1 VNLLVKP
8 CRLVCRDHIPYDLS
22 PLKVS
27 SHIGSVMQATQS
39 STASDLDKGCCFGA
53 ASPFKTIRTTS
64 PVIPDEEHS
73 RPLPCLAPGAIE
85 DRREGLLHDARN
97 LMGALGL
104 YCDLLAVPGV
114 LKPEHRH
121 YAEEVRL
128 LGSRSGALIEH
139 LMERAIPPL
148 GEAAGDGVGSGAAS
162 LPAEVGCPA
171 QVGAA
176 QVEAA
181 QVGTPGDG
189 RVGDPEIAAQPV
201 SLRSVVERC
210 AGLLSRVAG
219 GRTIEVSYGP
229 AAAVPVRVAEETVE
243 RILVNLVRNA
253 AAGLAGSPPA
263 CRPVKDLTGSCVCAA
278 ESGVEGN
285 GAYSPVPG
293 TRVSV
298 RETNADGLADV
309 TPGTI
314 RIGVGLLVNRV
325 GEARPWPFRRVRL
338 TVEDSGCGMTP
349 GHLEWLLGGG
359 RAPGRGN
366 HGIGFRVVRE
376 LVAASDGELKAMSAP
391 GTGTRVQIEWPMAAM
406 ASLESGHGAADT
418 AETRDSHADVQSA
431 VRELVARQPVATDRS
446 PAPARRLRD
455 FSAVAEGQG
464 A

>member
-1 VNLLVKP
+1 
-8 CRLVCRDHIPYDLS
+8 
-22 PLKVS
+22 
-27 SHIGSVMQATQS
+27 
-39 STASDLDKGCCFGA
+39 
-53 ASPFKTIRTTS
+53 
-64 PVIPDEEHS
+64 
-73 RPLPCLAPGAIE
+73 
-85 DRREGLLHDARN
+85 
-97 LMGALGL
+97 
-104 YCDLLAVPGV
+104 
-114 LKPEHRH
+114 
-121 YAEEVRL
+121 
-128 LGSRSGALIEH
+128 
-139 LMERAIPPL
+139 
-148 GEAAGDGVGSGAAS
+148 
-162 LPAEVGCPA
+162 
-171 QVGAA
+171 
-176 QVEAA
+176 
-181 QVGTPGDG
+181 
-189 RVGDPEIAAQPV
+189 
-201 SLRSVVERC
+201 
-210 AGLLSRVAG
+210 
-219 GRTIEVSYGP
+219 
-229 AAAVPVRVAEETVE
+229 
-243 RILVNLVRNA
+243 
-253 AAGLAGSPPA
+253 
-263 CRPVKDLTGSCVCAA
+263 
-278 ESGVEGN
+278 
-285 GAYSPVPG
+285 VPG

-418 AETRDSHADVQSA
+418 AETRDSPADVQPA